1 MWSMRG
7 EGAEMVEQKRRRLN
21 AVFMRP
27 MIAQQR
33 SLKGPEAVGLAA
45 DIIVSDPS
53 RIRLQGRHYCPA
65 VCP

>member
-1 MWSMRG
+1 
-7 EGAEMVEQKRRRLN
+7 MVEQKRGRLN

-53 RIRLQGRHYCPA
+53 RIRLRGRHYCPD